1 MIGTDI
7 REAITD
13 LMADFCHFLDD
24 DRLEEWLDFFT
35 EDCMYKV
42 LSRENEAS
50 DLPLELLSCRNKNML
65 RDRILSLRE
74 ANIYNIHYD
83 KHILGAVRILEE
95 KNGDYRVQANYSL
108 YQTNQDGV
116 SELFSVG
123 TYRDLVVFD
132 GGIPIFREKIAVVD
146 TFGIPRLLSTPI

>member
-95 KNGDYRVQANYSL
+95 KNGDYHVQANYSL

>member
-65 RDRILSLRE
+65 RARILSLRE

-95 KNGDYRVQANYSL
+95 KNGDYHVQANYSL

-132 GGIPIFREKIAVVD
+132 RGMPIFREKIAVVD

>member
-132 GGIPIFREKIAVVD
+132 GGMPIFREKIAVVD

>member
-1 MIGTDI
+1 MTSTDI
-7 REAITD
+7 REAIAD

-24 DRLEEWLDFFT
+24 DRLEEWLAFFT
-35 EDCMYKV
+35 EDCTYKV
-42 LSRENEAS
+42 LSRENEA
-50 DLPLELLSCRNKNML
+50 DNLPLELLSCRNKNML

-83 KHILGAVRILEE
+83 KHILGAVRILDE
-95 KNGDYRVQANYSL
+95 KNDGYHVQTNYSL
-108 YQTNQDGV
+108 YQTSQDGV

-123 TYRDLVVFD
+123 TYRDLVIFD
-132 GGIPIFREKIAVVD
+132 GGKPIFREKIAVVD

>member
-95 KNGDYRVQANYSL
+95 KNGDYHVQANYSL

-132 GGIPIFREKIAVVD
+132 GGMPIFREKIAVVD